1 MEASQRVAARN
12 ARCVTQPL
20 TEREA
25 VILALMGK
33 GLSVKGVAQTLGI
46 SPGTVTWH
54 AKNSYIKLGA
64 CSREVAL
71 RKARALKIIEDIVV
85 CEVCACAIASRN
97 WASVESQASRSVAHV
112 GGSLISARN

>member
-1 MEASQRVAARN
+1 MEASQRVAVQSARYT
-12 ARCVTQPL
+12 TQPL
-20 TEREA
+20 TEREL

-71 RKARALKIIEDIVV
+71 RKARAQKIIEDIVV
-85 CEVCACAIASRN
+85 CEVCACAMASRK
-97 WASVESQASRSVAHV
+97 WS
-112 GGSLISARN
+112 SAELHAL

>member
-1 MEASQRVAARN
+1 MEASQSVAVQSASRPI
-12 ARCVTQPL
+12 QSL
-20 TEREA
+20 TEREL

-54 AKNSYIKLGA
+54 AKNAYIKLGA

-85 CEVCACAIASRN
+85 CEVCACAM
-97 WASVESQASRSVAHV
+97 ASRSWSSVE
-112 GGSLISARN
+112 ARTQLAR

>member
-1 MEASQRVAARN
+1 MNALQRVSTQSS
-12 ARCVTQPL
+12 RCETQPL
-20 TEREA
+20 TEREL

-71 RKARALKIIEDIVV
+71 RKARAQKIIEDIVV
-85 CEVCACAIASRN
+85 CEVCACAIASRK
-97 WASVESQASRSVAHV
+97 WTTSEAH
-112 GGSLISARN
+112 SLS

>member
-1 MEASQRVAARN
+1 MQASQRIADQRAVQRT
-12 ARCVTQPL
+12 RSETQPL
-20 TEREA
+20 TERE
-25 VILALMGK
+25 VEILALMGK

-71 RKARALKIIEDIVV
+71 RKARAQKIIEGIVV
-85 CEVCACAIASRN
+85 CEVCACAM
-97 WASVESQASRSVAHV
+97 ASRSWVSVQA
-112 GGSLISARN
+112 LAQA